1 MNITIF
7 GATGMVGRQL
17 IAHALAAGHAV
28 KAFGRNVE
36 SLIDRDLKSDLFTA
50 VKGYV
55 FDSNDVKDALKGSD
69 AVLSALGGGIE
80 ANDRTRSLGIKNI
93 TEQMTGLGI
102 KRMIAVTGIGVLP
115 SPEGGY
121 FVHHPT
127 YDKEYLAVG
136 LEHVASYEILKN
148 SSLDFTATCPPSILD
163 EEADGKYAVAEDEL
177 PKSFMI
183 NAGNLALFMVKELS
197 NNQFI
202 GKRVSIWNE

>member
-17 IAHALAAGHAV
+17 ITHALAAGHSV

-36 SLIDRDLKSDLFTA
+36 SLIDRDLKNESFSA

-55 FDSNDVKDALKGSD
+55 FDSKDVNDAIKGSD
-69 AVLSALGGGIE
+69 VVLSALGGGID

-93 TEQMTGLGI
+93 AEQMELLGI
-102 KRMIAVTGIGVLP
+102 KRIISVAGVGVLP

-121 FVHHPT
+121 FVHHPG
-127 YDKEYLAVG
+127 YDKQYFEVG
-136 LEHVASYEILKN
+136 LEHVASYEILKH
-148 SSLDFTATCPPSILD
+148 SALDYTVTCPPAILD
-163 EEADGKYAVAEDEL
+163 KDADGKYAVAEDAL
-177 PKSFMI
+177 PTSFTI
-183 NAGNLALFMVKELS
+183 SAGNLALFMVQELQY
-197 NNQFI
+197 NQFI